1 MRVARA
7 DADFDDWAGLLAL
20 LHAAF
25 AGMEGRI
32 NPPSSLHRL
41 DAPSLASKAGE
52 ETLVLAHDADG
63 RLVGCVFLKHET
75 AALYVGKLAVT
86 PEAQG
91 RGIGRAL
98 MRAAEAEARTAGLR
112 RLRLQTRVELTEN
125 HETFAAMGFVETA
138 RTSHAGFDRPT
149 TVEMMRLLD

>member
-7 DADFDDWAGLLAL
+7 EAGFDDWAELLAL

-32 NPPSSLHRL
+32 DPPSSLHRL
-41 DAPSLASKAGE
+41 DETSLAAKAAE
-52 ETLVLAHDADG
+52 ETLILAHDADG
-63 RLVGCVFLKHET
+63 RLAGCVFLKPEAT
-75 AALYVGKLAVT
+75 ALYVGKLAVA
-86 PEAQG
+86 PDAQG
-91 RGIGRAL
+91 RGIGRSL
-98 MRAAEAEARTAGLR
+98 MLAAEDAARAAGRR

-125 HETFAAMGFVETA
+125 HATFAAMGFVETA
-138 RTSHAGFDRPT
+138 RTSHPGFDRPT